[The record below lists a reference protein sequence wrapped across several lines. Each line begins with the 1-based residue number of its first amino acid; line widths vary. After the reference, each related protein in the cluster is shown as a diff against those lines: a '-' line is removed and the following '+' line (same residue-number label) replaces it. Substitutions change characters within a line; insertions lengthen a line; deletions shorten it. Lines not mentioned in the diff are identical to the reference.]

1 MKKPCVYLNHRQ
13 KTARVP
19 SPSLVSASP
28 PGFVTLEEIMKAAN
42 SVSKMSLAH
51 EIAVDEDF
59 HLEKVDPP
67 ANRYT
72 TIPLEFNL
80 FAIYHLF
87 FIEIKFSLHQ
97 KVKEMAHQAFWD
109 LLKEE
114 LEQSPPDFS
123 RYLVN

>member
-1 MKKPCVYLNHRQ
+1 
-13 KTARVP
+13 
-19 SPSLVSASP
+19 
-28 PGFVTLEEIMKAAN
+28 MKAAN

-72 TIPLEFNL
+72 TIPLEVNL